1 MSDSDGPRL
10 TFVGRLFMLGFL
22 AVCGSGAWYLFNKP
36 NASQNNNSDV
46 TPPSGAAAK
55 SNPGQKESIPCTL
68 RIAYGTEKKRWLEW
82 AVEQFANTPQGRD
95 IKIELIPKGSI
106 EGARATVN
114 EKEKIHVWTPASSAY
129 RDVFV
134 QEWAL
139 NHNGAPFLKEE
150 PLALSPMVFV
160 FWEERYEAF
169 VRKYKDVSFATVNEA
184 LHEPGGWQG
193 ITEKPEW
200 GFFKFGISDP
210 NQSNS
215 GLLTLVLAAQQ
226 FRVKNTRLT
235 MSDVVDADFNQ
246 WLKGFA
252 RSLAGLGNSTGNM
265 MRDMVL
271 KGPATY
277 DALMVYESVVID
289 YLKNAEGRWGSLHV
303 AYPALNIWNDN
314 PYYII
319 NADWL
324 GPDERRAAESFLTFL
339 LGEPAQKQALVHGYR
354 PAEPNISLK
363 QSDSPFTLYRKNGL
377 RIEIPSVCDAPP
389 AEVITNLLTGWQ
401 RARGQ

>member
-1 MSDSDGPRL
+1 M
-10 TFVGRLFMLGFL
+10 
-22 AVCGSGAWYLFNKP
+22 A
-36 NASQNNNSDV
+36 
-46 TPPSGAAAK
+46 
-55 SNPGQKESIPCTL
+55 
-68 RIAYGTEKKRWLEW
+68 
-82 AVEQFANTPQGRD
+82 
-95 IKIELIPKGSI
+95 
-106 EGARATVN
+106 
-114 EKEKIHVWTPASSAY
+114 
-129 RDVFV
+129 
-134 QEWAL
+134 
-139 NHNGAPFLKEE
+139 
-150 PLALSPMVFV
+150 
-160 FWEERYEAF
+160 
-169 VRKYKDVSFATVNEA
+169 
-184 LHEPGGWQG
+184 
-193 ITEKPEW
+193 
-200 GFFKFGISDP
+200 
-210 NQSNS
+210 
-215 GLLTLVLAAQQ
+215 
-226 FRVKNTRLT
+226 
-235 MSDVVDADFNQ
+235 DVVDADFNQ

-363 QSDSPFTLYRKNGL
+363 QPDSPFTLYRKNGL